1 MSNFL
6 RPYTELADKRLE
18 ELLSGKGAPE
28 LLWDSM
34 AYSVR
39 AGGKRLRP
47 AMCMMAAEVVGG
59 SAENVIDIACAFEM
73 IHTYSLIHDD
83 LPAMDND
90 VLRRGKPT
98 NHVVFGEAQAILAG
112 DGLLSYAFEVLFA
125 DILAHPDDMRTRT
138 AAAAAVARAAGVDGM
153 LAGQVVDVDK
163 EGSEI
168 SEEEL
173 HYIHEHKTAAM
184 IIGSLVA
191 GAKASGAS
199 EEQISAL
206 ATYGADIGLVF
217 QMIDDVL
224 DITGTDELGKSRG
237 KDARDGKLTF
247 PVMYGIEG
255 TLKRAADTTEHAKAA
270 LGIFGEKAEN
280 LKKLAD
286 MLLARKK

>member
-18 ELLSGKGAPE
+18 ELMASRVPE

-59 SAENVIDIACAFEM
+59 KAEDVQDIACAFEM

-83 LPAMDND
+83 LPAMDDD
-90 VLRRGKPT
+90 VLRRGMAT

-112 DGLLSYAFEVLFA
+112 DGLLSYAFETLFR
-125 DILAHPDDMRTRT
+125 DIKAHPESMAARID
-138 AAAAAVARAAGVDGM
+138 AAAEVARAAGVEGM

-163 EGSEI
+163 EGGDI

-184 IIGSLVA
+184 IIGSLAA
-191 GAKASGAS
+191 GAIACGAS
-199 EEQISAL
+199 EEQIAAL
-206 ATYGADIGLVF
+206 RTYGADIGLVF

-224 DITGTDELGKSRG
+224 DITGGEELGKSRG
-237 KDARDGKLTF
+237 KDARDGKLTY
-247 PVMYGIEG
+247 PVLYGIEG
-255 TLKRAADTTEHAKAA
+255 TLERAAETTEHAKEA
-270 LGIFGEKAEN
+270 LSIFGDKADK
-280 LKKLAD
+280 LKQLAD
-286 MLLARKK
+286 MLLTRKK